1 MITMKITR
9 RQLRKLIIESIQED
23 EDAMMIAK
31 LNAWIDTLTSNK
43 VQKSYGSM
51 TWEESGTEEQ
61 WAQLYEMVEL
71 LYSDQI
77 PPTLKLWDAA
87 DLNGNILNDPEY
99 MTQEQARTLHLRD
112 PSYFPVDE
120 DNNPIEEPTL
130 PSWSNRTYLYDQKVD
145 FKRQLS
151 PVEV

>member
-1 MITMKITR
+1 MKITR
-9 RQLRKLIIESIQED
+9 KQLRKLVIESIQAD
-23 EDAMMIAK
+23 EDAMMITK
-31 LNAWIDTLTSNK
+31 LNAWIDTLSSNK

-51 TWEESGTEEQ
+51 TWEESGTEED

-71 LYSDQI
+71 LYPGQI

-87 DLNGNILNDPEY
+87 NAWEGEILNNPEF

-130 PSWSNRTYLYDQKVD
+130 PSWSNSTYLYDQRVD

>member
-1 MITMKITR
+1 MKITR
-9 RQLRKLIIESIQED
+9 RQLRKLVIESIQAD
-23 EDAMMIAK
+23 EDAMMITK
-31 LNAWIDTLTSNK
+31 LNAWIDTLSSNK

-51 TWEESGTEEQ
+51 SWEESGTEED

-71 LYSDQI
+71 LYGDQI

-87 DLNGNILNDPEY
+87 NAWEGEILNNPEF

-130 PSWSNRTYLYDQKVD
+130 PTWSNSTYLYDQKVD

-151 PVEV
+151 PMEV

>member
-1 MITMKITR
+1 MKITR
-9 RQLRKLIIESIQED
+9 RQLRKLIRESVDEN

-31 LNAWIDTLTSNK
+31 LNAWIDTLSSNK
-43 VQKSYGSM
+43 VQKSYGSIA
-51 TWEESGTEEQ
+51 WEESGTEED

-71 LYSDQI
+71 LYGDQI

-87 DLNGNILNDPEY
+87 NAWQGEILNNPEF

-120 DNNPIEEPTL
+120 DNNPIDEPTL
-130 PSWSNRTYLYDQKVD
+130 PSWSNSTYLYDQKVD

>member
-1 MITMKITR
+1 MKITR
-9 RQLRKLIIESIQED
+9 RQLKKLIIESIQVG
-23 EDAMMIAK
+23 EDAMMITK
-31 LNAWIDTLTSNK
+31 LNGWIDTLSSNK

-61 WAQLYEMVEL
+61 WAQLYDTVEL
-71 LYSDQI
+71 LYPDQI

>member
-1 MITMKITR
+1 MKITR
-9 RQLRKLIIESIQED
+9 RQLRKLVIESIQAD
-23 EDAMMIAK
+23 EDAMMITK
-31 LNAWIDTLTSNK
+31 LNAWIDTLSSNK

-51 TWEESGTEEQ
+51 SWEESGTEED

-71 LYSDQI
+71 LYGDQI
-77 PPTLKLWDAA
+77 PSTLKLWDAA
-87 DLNGNILNDPEY
+87 NAWEGEILNNPEF

-120 DNNPIEEPTL
+120 DNNPIDEPAL
-130 PSWSNRTYLYDQKVD
+130 PSWSNSTYLYDQKVD
-145 FKRQLS
+145 LKRQLS